1 MPAIIVVGGQ
11 WGDEG
16 KGRIVDLVA
25 RKAHV
30 VARYSGGS
38 TAGHTVVNQL
48 GEFRLPLVP
57 AGIFYADKVCVIGNG
72 VVIDP
77 AVLLEE
83 IQDLEERGVS
93 VDKLHISNRCHIVM
107 PYHPIIA
114 RLDAELRGR
123 AAIGTTGRGIGPC
136 FVDN

>member
-1 MPAIIVVGGQ
+1 MPGIVVVGGQ

-16 KGRIVDLVA
+16 NGRVVDLVA

-38 TAGHTVVNQL
+38 NAGHTVVNQL
-48 GEFRLPLVP
+48 GEFRLHLVP
-57 AGIFYADKVCVIGNG
+57 AGIFYSDKVCVIGNG

-83 IQDLEERGVS
+83 IQTWRNAAS
-93 VDKLHISNRCHIVM
+93 ASRSPHQRPQPHCHALS
-107 PYHPIIA
+107 PHHRPP
-114 RLDAELRGR
+114 G
-123 AAIGTTGRGIGPC
+123 
-136 FVDN
+136 